1 MLLRV
6 ASSLMP
12 LPGCRVAQA
21 GFAASFERLDATPLP
36 FAEWLVRSEGGRVR
50 LLHIDDDARLW
61 GVSTVPAMF

>member
-1 MLLRV
+1 
-6 ASSLMP
+6 MP